1 MEKGEKMSDKT
12 SAPSTEKL
20 EGSIIYNPCLDSWQ
34 AIRSDGKLMISTC
47 SREVT
52 QKAFPKYTVKQ

>member
-1 MEKGEKMSDKT
+1 MKKGEKMSDKT
-12 SAPSTEKL
+12 AASSVEKS
-20 EGSIIYNPCLDSWQ
+20 EGTIIYNPCLDSWQ

>member
-1 MEKGEKMSDKT
+1 MSDKT
-12 SAPSTEKL
+12 AASSVEKS
-20 EGSIIYNPCLDSWQ
+20 EGTIIYNPCLDSWQ